1 VLEIRISGKNIKF
14 SFGWMILCEIYY
26 LWKVKHKR
34 KKDMATVKAKYLG
47 NLRLECTHL
56 QSGTK
61 IITDAPTDNNG
72 KGEAFSP
79 TDLCSTSLAACAM
92 TIMGIYAKNN
102 GIDLTGAEIEITKKM
117 AAEPRR
123 IAEIDVIFNM
133 PANGYSEKEKKILER
148 VAHTCPVHL
157 SLHPDVKQNFVFNWQ

>member
-1 VLEIRISGKNIKF
+1 
-14 SFGWMILCEIYY
+14 
-26 LWKVKHKR
+26 
-34 KKDMATVKAKYLG
+34 MATVKAKYLG
-47 NLRLECTHL
+47 DLRLECTHL
-56 QSGTK
+56 QSGTT

-102 GIDLTGAEIEITKKM
+102 GIDLAGTEIEITKKM

-123 IAEIDVIFNM
+123 IAEIDVIFNF
-133 PANGYSEKEKKILER
+133 PAKEYTAKEKKIFQNSIFADPYAGLAVTAR
-148 VAHTCPVHL
+148 TQQPL
-157 SLHPDVKQNFVFNWQ
+157 SLFLHLLHHLPIYRG

>member
-1 VLEIRISGKNIKF
+1 
-14 SFGWMILCEIYY
+14 
-26 LWKVKHKR
+26 
-34 KKDMATVKAKYLG
+34 MATVKAKHLG
-47 NLRLECTHL
+47 DLADLACNRICTKV
-56 QSGTK
+56 QQESFTGCTDS
-61 IITDAPTDNNG
+61 IITG
-72 KGEAFSP
+72 KGDGFSLQP
-79 TDLCSTSLAACAM
+79 TRVPRSLAACAM
-92 TIMGIYAKNN
+92 TLMGIYAKNN

-157 SLHPDVKQNFVFNWQ
+157 SLHPRCETKFRV

>member
-1 VLEIRISGKNIKF
+1 MYAFTEWYEDYHG
-14 SFGWMILCEIYY
+14 
-26 LWKVKHKR
+26 
-34 KKDMATVKAKYLG
+34 
-47 NLRLECTHL
+47 CT
-56 QSGTK
+56 
-61 IITDAPTDNNG
+61 TDNNG

-133 PANGYSEKEKKILER
+133 PAKGYSEKDKR
-148 VAHTCPVHL
+148 FSNVWHTPV
-157 SLHPDVKQNFVFNWQ
+157 PCI